1 MQGTGMDGRGE
12 DVHSGSSA
20 MCCDLLRAAA
30 VPTGIQA
37 ANVTTLQDGALAHVL
52 FIGVKT
58 TRAHLTQ

>member
-1 MQGTGMDGRGE
+1 
-12 DVHSGSSA
+12 

-37 ANVTTLQDGALAHVL
+37 ASVTTLQDGALAHVL